1 MGKLQKAEEFGKVCR
16 KVQDAQLSSPE
27 VQELIHN
34 KNITFDLLML
44 EAQMTFILAFGW
56 RFKCPIIGFTTM
68 NPAMQYHYSL
78 NNPVNPVANPN
89 QNVLVED
96 HENLTFIE
104 RFRSFFYDEIY
115 KLFFYYKILPGDHA
129 IMKKYFGDDLPPLL
143 EIQNNISMLF
153 VGNNPIFYNNRPL
166 NPNTITIGGGMH
178 IGEAKPLPQVS
189 RKIQ

>member
-1 MGKLQKAEEFGKVCR
+1 MNSLRSLLFCLLAILPHTHA
-16 KVQDAQLSSPE
+16 DISS
-27 VQELIHN
+27 
-34 KNITFDLLML
+34 
-44 EAQMTFILAFGW
+44 
-56 RFKCPIIGFTTM
+56 RFTTM
-68 NPAMQYHYSL
+68 NPAMQYHHSL
-78 NNPVNPVANPN
+78 NNPVHPVANPN

-96 HENLTFIE
+96 HENLNFIE

-143 EIQNNISMLF
+143 EIQNNMSMLF

-189 RKIQ
+189 RKIQCNRELVQIGCQHDPVVFLVCN